1 MANFVGRWEDT
12 GDKENFEE
20 FATAMGKKISLSR
33 VKWLFTDKLYKRPYK
48 LIQVFSLSP
57 TLLKVTAERV

>member
-33 VKWLFTDKLYKRPYK
+33 VKWLFTDKLYKRP
-48 LIQVFSLSP
+48 
-57 TLLKVTAERV
+57 